1 MRAWLCL
8 KAQPAQRTQ
17 QAQRVDP
24 LEALPLR
31 MALSNDAL
39 LDAHAAGPS
48 SQEATDVHVSPSLR
62 SLLKRENP
70 FLLTGSH

>member
-1 MRAWLCL
+1 MCL
-8 KAQPAQRTQ
+8 KAQPTQ

-24 LEALPLR
+24 LEALSLR

-39 LDAHAAGPS
+39 LDGYAAGPS
-48 SQEATDVHVSPSLR
+48 SQEATDIHVSPSLQ
-62 SLLKRENP
+62 LLLERKTL

>member
-8 KAQPAQRTQ
+8 KAQSAQ
-17 QAQRVDP
+17 QAQQAQWVDP

-31 MALSNDAL
+31 MALSTGAL

-48 SQEATDVHVSPSLR
+48 SQEAIDAHVSPSLR